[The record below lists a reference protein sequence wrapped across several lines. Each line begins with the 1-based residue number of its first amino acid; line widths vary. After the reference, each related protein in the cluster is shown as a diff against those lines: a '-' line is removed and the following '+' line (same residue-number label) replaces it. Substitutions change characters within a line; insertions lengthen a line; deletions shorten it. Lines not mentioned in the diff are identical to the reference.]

1 MTTRRFLEDLEVGK
15 VETSEPMTVD
25 GEAMVAF
32 AREFDPQYF
41 HADEVAAKDSRFGE
55 VVASGQYTMV
65 LWRQLDHRIAHDIAW
80 ICGVAWDD
88 VRWPVAV
95 RSGDELRARAWCVNK
110 RRSRRDPT
118 RGVVQYQYQLLN
130 QRDEVVFS
138 ALSTNLVEA
147 RDTSPHTN
155 DAVDD

>member
-1 MTTRRFLEDLEVGK
+1 MTRRYLEDLEIGK
-15 VETSEPMTVD
+15 VETATPRTVD
-25 GEAMVAF
+25 RDAMVAF

-41 HADEVAAKDSRFGE
+41 HADEQAAKDSRFGD
-55 VVASGQYTMV
+55 VIASGQYTMV

-95 RSGDELRARAWCVNK
+95 RAGDELRARAWCVSK
-110 RRSRRDPT
+110 RRSRRDPG

-147 RDTSPHTN
+147 RDTGPQAN

>member
-1 MTTRRFLEDLEVGK
+1 MTARRFLEDLEIGK
-15 VETSEPMTVD
+15 VETSEPMTVER
-25 GEAMVAF
+25 EAMLAF
-32 AREFDPQYF
+32 AKEFDPQYF
-41 HADEVAAKDSRFGE
+41 HADEQAAKDSRFGE
-55 VVASGQYTMV
+55 VIASGQYTMV

-95 RSGDELRARAWCVNK
+95 RAGDALRARAWCVSK
-110 RRSRRDPT
+110 RRSRRDPS
-118 RGVVQYQYQLLN
+118 RGVVQFQYQLIN

-147 RDTSPHTN
+147 RDTSPRTN